1 MISAVSR
8 PGVTCSSYA
17 GRKPARPPAA
27 TRSWRTAES
36 RLGVALGNTT
46 ADGRVTVEPVYCL
59 GLCSVSPS
67 AMIDGRVVA
76 RLDAKKLDAL
86 LAEADR

>member
-1 MISAVSR
+1 MVHVRVRAQHRINARQVA
-8 PGVTCSSYA
+8 YA
-17 GRKPARPPAA
+17 YTGDALAA
-27 TRSWRTAES
+27 HAEAS
-36 RLGVALGNTT
+36 LGVALGNTT
-46 ADGRVTVEPVYCL
+46 ADGRMTVEPVYCL

-86 LAEADR
+86 LAQADR

>member
-1 MISAVSR
+1 M
-8 PGVTCSSYA
+8 CSSYA
-17 GRKPARPPAA
+17 GRRPARLPAA
-27 TRSWRTAES
+27 TRLSAHAEA

-46 ADGRVTVEPVYCL
+46 ADGRMTVEPVYCL

-67 AMIDGRVVA
+67 AMIDGRIVA